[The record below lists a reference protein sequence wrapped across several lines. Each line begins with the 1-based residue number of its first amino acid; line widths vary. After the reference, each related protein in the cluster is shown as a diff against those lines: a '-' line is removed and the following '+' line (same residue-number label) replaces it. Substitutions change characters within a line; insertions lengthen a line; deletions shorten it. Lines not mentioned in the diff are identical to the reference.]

1 MASFSFDSVL
11 FSLTSLYPYF
21 TSVSRNLTLTKLRW
35 TLVADSRWDSAA
47 CRWIYKN
54 RRIPYYIASSIQYS
68 DFLSS
73 NVNSRESLSEFGQI
87 LREFIDFILKQM
99 KVDRRTVSFSC
110 EHLKY
115 GFLNEV
121 LKTGRTRISIFCIN
135 FKWFRSRSLWSPKS
149 HQFYIGSLYAATFNA
164 TSVYAF
170 IDRSMWTKKDFL
182 MLPINLNISLGGIKY
197 LVA

>member
-11 FSLTSLYPYF
+11 FSLIYLYPYF
-21 TSVSRNLTLTKLRW
+21 TSVSRKLTLTKSRW

-54 RRIPYYIASSIQYS
+54 RRISYYITSSIQYS

-73 NVNSRESLSEFGQI
+73 NVSSRESLNEFGQI
-87 LREFIDFILKQM
+87 LGQLLIFILKQM
-99 KVDRRTVSFSC
+99 KVDSGTVSFIC

-115 GFLNEV
+115 GFLHEV
-121 LKTGRTRISIFCIN
+121 LKTGITRISIFRIN

-149 HQFYIGSLYAATFNA
+149 RQFSIGSLYAATFN
-164 TSVYAF
+164 TT
-170 IDRSMWTKKDFL
+170 RKK
-182 MLPINLNISLGGIKY
+182 KKK
-197 LVA
+197 